1 MIEKDVLADTLG
13 KVGFF
18 HHRYGEKRSV
28 RIFTTGVY
36 LLREDNE
43 FPAIQVN
50 IMGENYCMATVRYPV
65 AAFDQAYASF
75 KEACELPD
83 DLAVDTEAFSR
94 KGMTDYEIAVYSK
107 ETVHCSSHYDYLDRM
122 LNPFWKEVF
131 GKTANEMWC
140 GGIVG
145 AHGDKCYSSKRV
157 WAKHGIHF
165 FRGALLFLLTYTK
178 VMDREKHL
186 SEEWVIDNYAKYLPM
201 IEKVEKE
208 IYEEI
213 KAKVA

>member
-1 MIEKDVLADTLG
+1 MSKEVVQNALST
-13 KVGFF
+13 VGFY
-18 HHRYGEKRSV
+18 HHNYGEKRSV

-43 FPAIQVN
+43 FPALQINV
-50 IMGENYCMATVRYPV
+50 MGENYCMATVRYPV
-65 AAFDQAYASF
+65 VAFDQAYASF
-75 KEACELPD
+75 KEACELDENPV
-83 DLAVDTEAFSR
+83 VDVEAFAR
-94 KGMTDYEIAVYSK
+94 KGMTDYEIAVYTR
-107 ETVHCSSHYDYLDRM
+107 ETLHCSSHYDYLDRM

-145 AHGDKCYSSKRV
+145 AHGDKCYGYKRA
-157 WAKHGIHF
+157 WAKHDIHF

-186 SEEWVIDNYAKYLPM
+186 SEKWVVDNYSKYLPA

-208 IYEEI
+208 LYESI
-213 KAKVA
+213 RAKVT